1 MHRLTAVF
9 AGGNAKEI
17 ANDLMATL
25 DGSGVRVTSVTLR
38 EGGNEMN
45 PQVYEVPLPDRDRSQ
60 DEAGILPGQVLNS
73 PLEGPGPVSR
83 ESLASLIP
91 VQIPEQTAAQKAASK
106 DNEKAAAS
114 AAEEQA
120 RVTDEQLAER
130 EQYNAERDAEWKA
143 ENQRAAAR
151 GVLPVAP
158 LPGADAP
165 DLKVAVVE
173 DTSPGADNGLGGNA
187 GNSTTSVRTR
197 VPAPRGGKKARK

>member
-25 DGSGVRVTSVTLR
+25 DGSGVTNLSVTLR

-83 ESLASLIP
+83 ESQASLIP
-91 VQIPEQTAAQKAASK
+91 TPIPEQTAAQKAASK
-106 DNEKAAAS
+106 ENEKAAAS
-114 AAEEQA
+114 ATEEQA

-130 EQYNAERDAEWKA
+130 EQYNTERLDEWKA

-173 DTSPGADNGLGGNA
+173 DTSPGADNGLGGSSTA
-187 GNSTTSVRTR
+187 GSTTPRR
-197 VPAPRGGKKARK
+197 AAPRSGKKK

>member
-25 DGSGVRVTSVTLR
+25 DGSGVTNLSVTLR

-45 PQVYEVPLPDRDRSQ
+45 PQVYEVPLPDRDRSE

-83 ESLASLIP
+83 ESQASLIP

-106 DNEKAAAS
+106 ENEKAAAS
-114 AAEEQA
+114 ATAEQA

-130 EQYNAERDAEWKA
+130 EQYNAERLDEWKA

-151 GVLPVAP
+151 GVIPVTP
-158 LPGADAP
+158 LPNADAP

-173 DTSPGADNGLGGNA
+173 DAAPAADNGLSGSSTA
-187 GNSTTSVRTR
+187 GSTTPRR
-197 VPAPRGGKKARK
+197 VAPRSGKKARK